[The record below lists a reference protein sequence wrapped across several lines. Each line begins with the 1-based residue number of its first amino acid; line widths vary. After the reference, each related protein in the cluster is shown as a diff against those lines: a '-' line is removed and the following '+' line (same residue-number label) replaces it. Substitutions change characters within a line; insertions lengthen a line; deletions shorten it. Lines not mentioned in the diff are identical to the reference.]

1 MSNVIYLIIAV
12 LAVIFVMIA
21 AMRYK
26 SFKNWLVY
34 AVSEAEKYLGSGTGK
49 LKIRYAYDLA
59 IKQYPVIAK
68 IIPWSLF
75 SKLIDAALVVMR
87 QMIDDNQMIAN
98 VISGKKTEE

>member
-1 MSNVIYLIIAV
+1 MSNVVYFIIAV

-98 VISGKKTEE
+98 VISGKKMEE

>member
-1 MSNVIYLIIAV
+1 MSNVVYFIIAV

-21 AMRYK
+21 AMKYK

-98 VISGKKTEE
+98 VISGKKKEE

>member
-1 MSNVIYLIIAV
+1 MSNVIYLIIAIF
-12 LAVIFVMIA
+12 AVILVIVA
-21 AMRYK
+21 SMRYK

-59 IKQYPVIAK
+59 VKQYPVTAK

-75 SKLIDAALVVMR
+75 SKLIDAALVIMR
-87 QMIDDNQMIAN
+87 QMIDDNKKIAE
-98 VISGKKTEE
+98 VINKKTEE

>member
-1 MSNVIYLIIAV
+1 MSNVVYFIIAV

>member
-12 LAVIFVMIA
+12 LAVILVIVA
-21 AMRYK
+21 SMRYK

-98 VISGKKTEE
+98 VISGKKKEK

>member
-12 LAVIFVMIA
+12 LAVILVIVA
-21 AMRYK
+21 SMRYK

-75 SKLIDAALVVMR
+75 
-87 QMIDDNQMIAN
+87 
-98 VISGKKTEE
+98 

>member
-12 LAVIFVMIA
+12 LAVVLVIVA
-21 AMRYK
+21 SMRYK

-75 SKLIDAALVVMR
+75 SKLIDSALVVMR

-98 VISGKKTEE
+98 VISGKKKEE

>member
-1 MSNVIYLIIAV
+1 MSNVVYCIIAV

-98 VISGKKTEE
+98 VISGKNTEE

>member
-1 MSNVIYLIIAV
+1 MSNVVYFIIAV

-49 LKIRYAYDLA
+49 FKIRYAYDLA

-68 IIPWSLF
+68 IIPWLLF

-98 VISGKKTEE
+98 VISGK

>member
-1 MSNVIYLIIAV
+1 MNNVVYFIIAV

-21 AMRYK
+21 SMRYK

>member
-1 MSNVIYLIIAV
+1 MSNVVYFIIAV

-98 VISGKKTEE
+98 VISGKKKEE

>member
-12 LAVIFVMIA
+12 LAVILVIVA
-21 AMRYK
+21 SMRYK

-98 VISGKKTEE
+98 VISGKKKEE

>member
-1 MSNVIYLIIAV
+1 MSNVVYFIIAV

-75 SKLIDAALVVMR
+75 SKLVDAALVVMR

-98 VISGKKTEE
+98 VISGKKKEE

>member
-34 AVSEAEKYLGSGTGK
+34 AVSDAEKYLGSGTGK

-98 VISGKKTEE
+98 VISGKKKEE

>member
-1 MSNVIYLIIAV
+1 MSNVVYFIIAV

-98 VISGKKTEE
+98 VISGKNTEE

>member
-12 LAVIFVMIA
+12 LAVILVIVA
-21 AMRYK
+21 SMRYK

-75 SKLIDAALVVMR
+75 SKLIDSALVVMR

-98 VISGKKTEE
+98 VISGKKKEE